1 MTENTAED
9 KKMSLWEHLEELR
22 WVLFKILALVLL
34 ATGLGLCFINEI
46 LEILIGPLNEL
57 IQKKAVILNQA
68 GPFDGVMIKMK
79 VGILAGIVVSIPFV
93 IIFIWSFIAPG
104 LKKRERD
111 AFWWIFSS
119 INILFL
125 IGIIA
130 GYYALYVVM
139 PILVSFG
146 VEGAENW
153 WRIREYIDFVF
164 LWLLGA
170 GFVFQLPLVVVILVR
185 LKLVKLATLKKMRK
199 YAIVAAFVISAI
211 ITPTPDAISQIIV
224 AIPLYLLYEIG
235 IFVASF
241 QKTGND
247 DTL

>member
-1 MTENTAED
+1 MTEKSAED

-22 WVLFKILALVLL
+22 WIIFKILALVLV
-34 ATGLGLCFINEI
+34 ATGLGFIYINEI

-57 IQKKAVILNQA
+57 VQKKIVVLNQA

-93 IIFIWSFIAPG
+93 IFFLWSFVAPG

-130 GYYALYVVM
+130 GYFALYIVM
-139 PILVSFG
+139 PMLVSFG
-146 VEGAENW
+146 VEGAQNL

-164 LWLLGA
+164 VWIIGA
-170 GFVFQLPLVVVILVR
+170 GLMFQLPLVIVILVR
-185 LKLVKLATLKKMRK
+185 LKLVKLASLKKMRK
-199 YAIVAAFVISAI
+199 YALVASFVISAV
-211 ITPTPDAISQIIV
+211 ITPTPDAISQLIV

-235 IFVASF
+235 IFVASL
-241 QKTGND
+241 QKTEND
-247 DTL
+247 DSV